1 MAVARNCVRVSRW
14 VGTTVAN
21 DPLSPT
27 SAYPIP
33 SHSDP
38 ACISMETP
46 LRQPRNEAGAWPV
59 TAKVPEKMASPPATA
74 IGSSV
79 VEVGMPET
87 LNAAR

>member
-1 MAVARNCVRVSRW
+1 
-14 VGTTVAN
+14 
-21 DPLSPT
+21 
-27 SAYPIP
+27 
-33 SHSDP
+33 
-38 ACISMETP
+38 METP